1 MGDLMNGLDIAILCI
16 LGFTLIRG
24 VMTGLIQSV
33 SGVIGSVAG
42 FYAAY
47 FYYPSLSEF
56 LKQWMEPGTVLNM
69 VSFFA
74 IFCGVLIAVTI
85 LGRILKWLM
94 KIVFLG
100 WVDRLGGGAVGLLK
114 GGIIVSVLVIA
125 LTSFLSP
132 KSPLLKDSAVLP
144 YVSKVSE
151 LMMEI
156 VPADFKGNSFKLNME
171 TLKKIREKAEEK
183 LKNDK

>member
-1 MGDLMNGLDIAILCI
+1 MNGLDIAIVCI

-24 VMTGLIQSV
+24 IMTGLIHSV

-47 FYYPSLSEF
+47 FYYPALADF
-56 LKQWMEPGTVLNM
+56 LKQWVEPGSVLNIA
-69 VSFFA
+69 SFFA
-74 IFCGVLIAVTI
+74 IFCAVLIVVTI
-85 LGRILKWLM
+85 LGHILKWIM

-100 WVDRLGGGAVGLLK
+100 WVDRLGGGLVGLLK

-125 LTSFLSP
+125 LTTFLPP
-132 KSPLLKDSAVLP
+132 KSPILKNSAIFP
-144 YVSKVSE
+144 YVSIVSE
-151 LMMEI
+151 LIMEI
-156 VPADFKGNSFKLNME
+156 VPSDFKEDSFKLNME

-183 LKNDK
+183 LKNGK